1 MIEEKRHS
9 SFKDWL
15 AYDAPT
21 DFLAFIYLGPVAIG
35 LVVALF
41 EVGRYLIETNITAT
55 IVVPYIIIKVLTV
68 VLAIVIPIYMVRRLV
83 RRFGWPVTVVVVACV
98 LVAGAIL
105 FEGVSY
111 KNYVNSL
118 DETQRTEMSSFRKT
132 VGYAKTKSL
141 TARRQARKEQ
151 KTIFL
156 RDYRLVKSKDAKKLV
171 AERYFAGVMLRDL
184 DWITGNKLHMAENF
198 LRETEYDIDE
208 LVLASETEG
217 ETISKKI

>member
-1 MIEEKRHS
+1 MIKEKRYS
-9 SFKDWL
+9 SFWDNVGGSILFLWL
-15 AYDAPT
+15 GVP
-21 DFLAFIYLGPVAIG
+21 LIGG
-35 LVVALF
+35 LVVAFF

-55 IVVPYIIIKVLTV
+55 IVVPYIIIKVLTIA
-68 VLAIVIPIYMVRRLV
+68 LTIVIPFNIVRRLV
-83 RRFGWPVTVVVVACV
+83 RRFGWPVTVAVVACV

-118 DETQRTEMSSFRKT
+118 DEEQRSEMSAFRKT

-141 TARRQARKEQ
+141 TARRQARKEE
-151 KTIFL
+151 KSIFL
-156 RDYRLVKSKDAKKLV
+156 HDYRLVKSRDAKKLV

-208 LVLASETEG
+208 LVRASETEG
-217 ETISKKI
+217 EAIPK